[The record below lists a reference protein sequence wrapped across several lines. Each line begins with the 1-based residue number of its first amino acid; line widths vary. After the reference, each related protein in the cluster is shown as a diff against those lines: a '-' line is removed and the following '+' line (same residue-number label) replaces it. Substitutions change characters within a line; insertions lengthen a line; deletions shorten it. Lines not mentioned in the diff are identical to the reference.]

1 MTIKPA
7 AGTFAVL
14 AALISLH
21 SPARAAADSPECP
34 TGAMLAVTGKI
45 KNFNDKASASHR
57 FSEAELL
64 KLPVKKLKTGSE
76 WTPVAEWTGPTI
88 EHVLKVTGVDASAT
102 KLRAVAHDGFAAMIP
117 LSDLATY
124 GPLVA
129 HTKDGQRIADPK
141 HGPLFIA
148 YPRDQ
153 FPELQTPAAGVK
165 FVYALCKIEVQ

>member
-1 MTIKPA
+1 MKARTTA
-7 AGTFAVL
+7 ATLL
-14 AALISLH
+14 AAALLI
-21 SPARAAADSPECP
+21 PMATQAADSPECP
-34 TGAMLAVTGKI
+34 AGAVLAVTGRI
-45 KNFNDKASASHR
+45 KNFNDKTTASYCY
-57 FSEAELL
+57 SEADLL
-64 KLPVKKLKTGSE
+64 KLPTKKLKSGSE
-76 WTPVAEWTGPTI
+76 WTPVVEWAGPTI
-88 EHVLKVTGVDASAT
+88 EEVLKSAGVDASAT

-117 LSDLATY
+117 LADLATY

-153 FPELQTPAAGVK
+153 HAELQTAAAGVK